1 MAKLPRVVDNSGK
14 SFILGARLGG
24 GGEGDVYELQA
35 PTQELVAKI
44 YHEPLRR
51 ERVEKLRAMVQ
62 GCDDDLKKISAWPI
76 ATLHLGPNGP
86 MCGFLMPKVTNYEP
100 IHKLYGPAHRKQLFP
115 KADWEFLIN
124 VARNVAAAF
133 GTIHSHGHV
142 IGDVNQGNVIV
153 ATNAVSKLIDCDS
166 FQIMYRGKP
175 HLCDVGVPHFTPPEL
190 QNVKSFRGLRRINNH
205 DNFGLAILCFHILFM
220 GRHPF
225 SGVYSGKEE
234 MPIEKAIAGSRFAF
248 GKNAALKGMAPPP
261 NCVTME
267 IVPTPVSD
275 LFERAFSEPS
285 ANLRPS
291 PIEWI
296 GALDYLRHNLRTC
309 SQDLMHKFFGGLA
322 ECPWCRLE
330 FQSGII
336 FFVRIV
342 TQTSGDTSFNL
353 QLVWQRILSI
363 SSPGDRPVIDPSQF
377 GTTPKPLPDE
387 IRSAIRT
394 TKAKTFAIKSAAV
407 VIFVGTIA
415 VYEPAFF
422 LVPILAVFLYAWT
435 INNEPLRGERTA
447 RQAVL
452 NEAQR
457 AWDYASRI
465 WAEQAGADAFKNKLS
480 EFERLKRDHE
490 NSRPEYDREKA
501 KLQLTVRQRQL
512 HKFLNS
518 YFIND
523 HTIPNIGPGRKA
535 TLVSFGVETAADI
548 DQRRIRKI
556 RGFGSSLTNELVQWR
571 RKVEA
576 NFVFDAS
583 KGIDPVD
590 MRALDQKYRQQQ
602 GKIENALLAGPDVL
616 GKLRAEIMRKRG
628 SLRNEV
634 ENAAR
639 TLAQARSN
647 MTVFQ

>member
-1 MAKLPRVVDNSGK
+1 
-14 SFILGARLGG
+14 
-24 GGEGDVYELQA
+24 
-35 PTQELVAKI
+35 
-44 YHEPLRR
+44 LRR
-51 ERVEKLRAMVQ
+51 
-62 GCDDDLKKISAWPI
+62 
-76 ATLHLGPNGP
+76 
-86 MCGFLMPKVTNYEP
+86 
-100 IHKLYGPAHRKQLFP
+100 
-115 KADWEFLIN
+115 
-124 VARNVAAAF
+124 
-133 GTIHSHGHV
+133 
-142 IGDVNQGNVIV
+142 
-153 ATNAVSKLIDCDS
+153 
-166 FQIMYRGKP
+166 
-175 HLCDVGVPHFTPPEL
+175 
-190 QNVKSFRGLRRINNH
+190 
-205 DNFGLAILCFHILFM
+205 
-220 GRHPF
+220 
-225 SGVYSGKEE
+225 
-234 MPIEKAIAGSRFAF
+234 
-248 GKNAALKGMAPPP
+248 
-261 NCVTME
+261 
-267 IVPTPVSD
+267 
-275 LFERAFSEPS
+275 
-285 ANLRPS
+285 
-291 PIEWI
+291 
-296 GALDYLRHNLRTC
+296 
-309 SQDLMHKFFGGLA
+309 
-322 ECPWCRLE
+322 
-330 FQSGII
+330 
-336 FFVRIV
+336 
-342 TQTSGDTSFNL
+342 
-353 QLVWQRILSI
+353 
-363 SSPGDRPVIDPSQF
+363 
-377 GTTPKPLPDE
+377 
-387 IRSAIRT
+387 
-394 TKAKTFAIKSAAV
+394 
-407 VIFVGTIA
+407 
-415 VYEPAFF
+415 
-422 LVPILAVFLYAWT
+422 
-435 INNEPLRGERTA
+435 ERTA

-465 WAEQAGADAFKNKLS
+465 WAEQAAADAFKNKLS

-548 DQRRIRKI
+548 DQRRIQKI

-571 RKVEA
+571 KKVEA

>member
-1 MAKLPRVVDNSGK
+1 MAKPGHYVDNSG
-14 SFILGARLGG
+14 SLIILGAKLDS

-35 PTQELVAKI
+35 PARGLVAKI
-44 YHEPLRR
+44 YRHPPGGDKEQ
-51 ERVEKLRAMVQ
+51 KLRTMVE
-62 GCDDDLKKISAWPI
+62 GCDDNLKRISAWPI
-76 ATLHLGPNGP
+76 STLHLREHGPI
-86 MCGFLMPKVTNYEP
+86 CGFLMPKVTNYEP

-142 IGDVNQGNVIV
+142 IGDVNERNLFI
-153 ATNAVSKLIDCDS
+153 ATNTVVKLIDCDS
-166 FQIMYRGKP
+166 FQITSRGKT
-175 HLCDVGVPHFTPPEL
+175 HLCEVGTSHFTPPEL
-190 QNVKSFRGLRRINNH
+190 QNMKSFRERPRTTNH

-225 SGVYSGKEE
+225 SGVYTGRED

-248 GKNAALKGMAPPP
+248 GKSAALKGMARPP

-267 IVPTPVSD
+267 IVPTPVSY
-275 LFERAFSEPS
+275 LFERAFSELS

-291 PIEWI
+291 PSQWV

-309 SQDLMHKFFGGLA
+309 SQDSMHKFFGGLT

-330 FQSGII
+330 CQSSIL
-336 FFVRIV
+336 FFLRIV
-342 TQTSGDTSFNL
+342 TPTSGHTSFDL

-363 SSPGDRPVIDPSQF
+363 SSPGDCPVIDPSQF
-377 GTTPKPLPDE
+377 STTPKPLSDE

-394 TKAKTFAIKSAAV
+394 ITAKTLAIKSAAV

-422 LVPILAVFLYAWT
+422 LVPILAVFLYTWT
-435 INNEPLRGERTA
+435 INNEPLRRERTA
-447 RQAVL
+447 RQAIL

-465 WAEQAGADAFKNKLS
+465 WAEQAAADAFKNKLS

-548 DQRRIRKI
+548 DQRRIQKI

-571 RKVEA
+571 KKVEA